1 MRPLRVKLNISE
13 EEHHSAARET
23 FETISTIHDDQA
35 IFQIN
40 QTQYINQDTW
50 GFKITYRT
58 KSEFIQSVCLND
70 IEQVMW
76 HVTPNSFERRVT
88 SE

>member
-13 EEHHSAARET
+13 AGDHKPAREA
-23 FETISTIHDDQA
+23 FEKISTIHDDQA

-40 QTQYINQDTW
+40 QTQYIDQDTW

-58 KSEFIQSVCLND
+58 QSEFIQTVCLGD
-70 IEQVMW
+70 IERVMW
-76 HVTPNSFERRVT
+76 RVAPNSFDRKIT
-88 SE
+88 SK